1 MVRDYRPNHPRWQ
14 PAVVLSKTG
23 ANSYSV
29 EVRSRMPWRRHA
41 DQIVT
46 GSTDSWWRNGDRA
59 EIIDGD
65 HGPEPDVETRTQPG
79 GNSEGHT
86 CVKPSKESREELP
99 ETLPELVVAQG
110 PGQVPG
116 QVESSS
122 KGNTN
127 PEAMSEKVT
136 TPITLT
142 DELQRTCPE
151 TYKLSPRKS
160 RLPH

>member
-1 MVRDYRPNHPRWQ
+1 MQ
-14 PAVVLSKTG
+14 T
-23 ANSYSV
+23 
-29 EVRSRMPWRRHA
+29 
-41 DQIVT
+41 T
-46 GSTDSWWRNGDRA
+46 GSTDSWWRIGDRA

-86 CVKPSKESREELP
+86 RVKPSKESREELP
-99 ETLPELVVAQG
+99 ETRPELAVAQG
-110 PGQVPG
+110 PG

-136 TPITLT
+136 TPVTLT
-142 DELQRTCPE
+142 DELQWTRPE
-151 TYKLSPRKS
+151 KLQAKSKEVTGSPLMEELQRKGGQAS
-160 RLPH
+160 